1 MISVAQNIR
10 ELREAKGLSQSEV
23 AQVVNLSRPTYN
35 AIEIGK
41 RQPTLNEIS
50 SIAAILN
57 TTLEELLFNSQQASS
72 NEAQLG
78 KFKQIILN
86 CLQYGSDEHD
96 HKITKTKLAKLVYL
110 SDFAYYYRNLKSMS
124 GLSYRSIQQGPVA
137 DAYFRVID
145 ELFEGGSIT
154 IDQRG
159 TAMMISAN
167 ESAPTSELSQDE
179 IDVIKEV
186 CVKWQG
192 KSTQEIVT
200 FTHEQTPWK
209 TTAYGQV
216 IPYELITLESAE
228 NVI

>member
-10 ELREAKGLSQSEV
+10 ELREAKGLSQSDV

-50 SIAAILN
+50 SIAGILN
-57 TTLEELLFNSQQASS
+57 TTLEELLFNSQQASN
-72 NEAQLG
+72 NEVQLG
-78 KFKQIILN
+78 KFKQMILN
-86 CLQYGSDEHD
+86 CLQYGSDQHD

-110 SDFAYYYRNLKSMS
+110 SDFAYYYRNQKPMS

-145 ELFEGGSIT
+145 ELFENGSIT

-167 ESAPTSELSQDE
+167 ESAPTSNLSQDE
-179 IDVIKEV
+179 IDMIKEV
-186 CVKWQG
+186 CTKWQG

-228 NVI
+228 NVF